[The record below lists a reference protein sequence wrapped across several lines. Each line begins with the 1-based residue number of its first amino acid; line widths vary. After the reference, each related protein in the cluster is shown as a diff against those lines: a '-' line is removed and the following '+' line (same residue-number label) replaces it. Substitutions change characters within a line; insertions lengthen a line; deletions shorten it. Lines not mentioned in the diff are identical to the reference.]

1 MQYLGRNQTAL
12 SDRPVVDMN
21 DDALRNNRYAAALSS
36 FVEDS
41 DTPLTVGIQGGWGTG
56 KTSLLNLLASRFS
69 TNQRCL
75 IIPVNAW
82 EHSLFNANT
91 NADVAISLLRGLVS
105 AMQKGI
111 ATNSNI
117 PEDIKRRSTGKGSK
131 LHELAKTVG
140 VAALGV
146 AVFAGK
152 SALATAHI
160 HMPHEESHEP
170 AADNAWSYA
179 DQIQALRLEISKV
192 VGEVVQSP
200 ATKVDRF
207 VFFIDDLDRIQP
219 TIAIEILDILKNVFD
234 VEHCVFVLA
243 IDYEVIVKG
252 LIGRYGARTK
262 ETEREF
268 RQYFDKI
275 IQVPFSM
282 PVTAYRKSFN
292 GYMQQL
298 LGKLSIEG
306 LTLEKSDVDEM
317 SNVAWLTT
325 SGIPRSVKRIVNT
338 MSLLAL
344 INEGSSLDDDTLQVT
359 TSKRIPSLFKLV
371 CLQIGFPEIFA
382 RVTERPNVRDWSVES
397 LKKPWELNTQAYER
411 DRFILDGYADDWQHV
426 VILLM
431 RDDPWLAA
439 RSKDAVDILS
449 SFLTGL
455 EATSEDP
462 EGNAE
467 LGMLLDS
474 VAITSVG
481 SAPTS
486 TQSAGVR
493 NDQIT
498 TFCRRLHQE
507 LINAG
512 LVPSTDVEQIY
523 AKQTGGRN
531 YVLPL
536 LEPLSSG
543 KITISK
549 EQGTYKL
556 VCGVSIPVNST
567 RRNTKLRN
575 YMEEISRGET
585 LTEIDYPY
593 FLRDFG
599 AIELDGKLDDLVE
612 AFRKLALRVS
622 KHKEKFEQ

>member
-1 MQYLGRNQTAL
+1 MRYSGRNQTAL
-12 SDRPVVDMN
+12 SDRPVLDMS

-56 KTSLLNLLASRFS
+56 KTSLLNLLATRFS
-69 TNQRCL
+69 ANQRCL

-91 NADVAISLLRGLVS
+91 NANVAISLLRGLVT
-105 AMQKGI
+105 AIQKGI
-111 ATNSNI
+111 SLNSNI
-117 PEDIKRRSTGKGSK
+117 SEDIKRRSSGKGSK
-131 LHELAKTVG
+131 LHELAKIVG

-160 HMPHEESHEP
+160 HPPHEDSHDTVSE
-170 AADNAWSYA
+170 NAWSYA
-179 DQIQALRLEISKV
+179 DQIQELRSEIS
-192 VGEVVQSP
+192 EVVSEVVNSP
-200 ATKVDRF
+200 VTKVDRF

-219 TIAIEILDILKNVFD
+219 NIAIEILDILKNVFD
-234 VEHCVFVLA
+234 VEHCVFILA
-243 IDYEVIVKG
+243 IDYEVVVKG
-252 LIGRYGARTK
+252 LVARYGARTK

-282 PVTAYRKSFN
+282 PVAAYRNSFN
-292 GYMQQL
+292 EYMQRL
-298 LGKLSIEG
+298 LDKLSIGG
-306 LTLEKSDVDEM
+306 LDLDKSDVDEM

-325 SGIPRSVKRIVNT
+325 NGIPRSVKRIVNT
-338 MSLLAL
+338 MSLLTL
-344 INEGSSLDDDTLQVT
+344 INEGDSLAEDTLQVT
-359 TSKRIPSLFKLV
+359 TFKRIPSLFKLV

-382 RVTERPNVRDWSVES
+382 RVTEKPNVRDWSVES
-397 LKKPWELNTQAYER
+397 LSKPWELNTQAYEH
-411 DRFILDGYADDWQHV
+411 DRFVLDGYKEDWQHV
-426 VILLM
+426 VVLLM

-439 RSKDAVDILS
+439 RSKDAVDILN
-449 SFLTGL
+449 SFLSGL

-481 SAPTS
+481 SSPTS
-486 TQSAGVR
+486 TQSSGVR

-498 TFCRRLHQE
+498 QFCRRLHHK
-507 LINAG
+507 LIDAG
-512 LVPSTDVEQIY
+512 IVPSTDIEQIY

-536 LEPLSSG
+536 FEPLGSG
-543 KITISK
+543 KITIYK
-549 EQGTYKL
+549 DQGTYSL
-556 VCGVSIPVNST
+556 VCGVSIPVSST
-567 RRNTKLRN
+567 RRNTKLRIH
-575 YMEEISRGET
+575 MEEISRGKV
-585 LTEIDYPY
+585 LTEIEYPY
-593 FLRDFG
+593 FLREMG
-599 AIELDGKLDDLVE
+599 TIKLD
-612 AFRKLALRVS
+612 
-622 KHKEKFEQ
+622 EKFDDKLEEFKQLAVRVTNHLKALNS

>member
-1 MQYLGRNQTAL
+1 MRYSGRSQTAL
-12 SDRPVVDMN
+12 SDRPVLNTD
-21 DDALRNNRYAAALSS
+21 DDALRNNRYAAALSG
-36 FVEDS
+36 FIEDS

-56 KTSLLNLLASRFS
+56 KTSLLNLLASGFS
-69 TNQRCL
+69 KNQRCL

-105 AMQKGI
+105 AIQKGI
-111 ATNSNI
+111 GSNSNI
-117 PEDIKRRSTGKGSK
+117 PEDIKRRSSGKGSK

-160 HMPHEESHEP
+160 HTPHEESHES

-179 DQIQALRLEISKV
+179 DQIQALRLEIGKV
-192 VGEVVQSP
+192 VGEVVESP

-234 VEHCVFVLA
+234 VEHCIFVLA
-243 IDYEVIVKG
+243 IDYEVVVKG

-292 GYMQQL
+292 GYMQRL
-298 LGKLSIEG
+298 LDKLSIGG
-306 LTLEKSDVDEM
+306 LELDKSDVDEM

-344 INEGSSLDDDTLQVT
+344 INEGSSIDADTLEVT
-359 TSKRIPSLFKLV
+359 TSHRIPSLFKLV

-397 LKKPWELNTQAYER
+397 LLKPWELNTEAYVR
-411 DRFILDGYADDWQHV
+411 DRFISDGYTEDWQHV

-449 SFLTGL
+449 SFLSGL
-455 EATSEDP
+455 GATSEDP

-481 SAPTS
+481 PAPTS

-498 TFCRRLHQE
+498 VFCRRLHQE
-507 LINAG
+507 LIDAE
-512 LVPSTDVEQIY
+512 LVPSADVEQIY

-536 LEPLSSG
+536 SEPLGSG

-549 EQGTYKL
+549 DQGIYSL
-556 VCGVSIPVNST
+556 VCGVCIPVRST
-567 RRNTKLRN
+567 RKNSKLRIH
-575 YMEEISRGET
+575 MEEISRGKT
-585 LTEIDYPY
+585 ITEIEYPY
-593 FLRDFG
+593 FLRDVG
-599 AIELDGKLDDLVE
+599 AIQLDGKLDELVD
-612 AFRKLALRVS
+612 AFRQLSLRVS
-622 KHKEKFEQ
+622 NQLGKFE